1 MKLNNKGLS
10 NILIIVI
17 AAVSILIILGAVVAY
32 FWFWPGNLKT
42 EEFAFT
48 DFTAAEGSW
57 GFEINIKQ
65 SNSFSVVISAD
76 EKIFDNIKVIQT
88 ENTLMIGFEQG
99 FNPGLL
105 AKKAEITMP
114 DLNKLILSGA
124 SKGTAEGFSNSDQFV
139 LGISG
144 ASYLEMTNIN
154 VGDLDINV
162 SGASRLD
169 ARGTGNNLVSLV
181 SGASNIDL
189 SNFVVNNVD
198 IDISGASKATINT
211 AGILDANISGASTL
225 EYLGEPTLGTIN
237 TSDSST
243 IRKK

>member
-1 MKLNNKGLS
+1 MTT
-10 NILIIVI
+10 I
-17 AAVSILIILGAVVAY
+17 
-32 FWFWPGNLKT
+32 
-42 EEFAFT
+42 
-48 DFTAAEGSW
+48 EGGW
-57 GFEINIKQ
+57 GFEINIKK
-65 SNSFSVVISAD
+65 SNSYSVVISAE
-76 EKIFDNIKVIQT
+76 EKIFENIEVTKT
-88 ENTLMIGFEQG
+88 ENTIMIGFEQG
-99 FNPGLL
+99 FNTGLFV
-105 AKKAEITMP
+105 KKTEITMP

-124 SKGTAEGFSNSDQFV
+124 SKGTAKGFSNSDQFV

-198 IDISGASKATINT
+198 IDMSGASKATINT